1 MKDREFQL
9 TDTVRQT
16 AYEVHRFF
24 GPGHLEKVYENALAH
39 RLRKA
44 GLNVKQQHPIT
55 VRDEDGTIVGE
66 YLADLFVEEALI
78 LELKAARE
86 IANEHIAQL
95 LGYLRASR
103 LEHGAVLNFG
113 APKFQI
119 RKLAM
124 RESNPDPTN
133 VIASL
138 LTLLSPF
145 FTSFGQ

>member
-44 GLNVKQQHPIT
+44 GLGVKQQHPIT

-66 YLADLFVEEALI
+66 YFADLFVEDVLI

-86 IANEHIAQL
+86 IANEHVAQL

-103 LEHGAVLNFG
+103 VEHGALLNFG

-124 RESNPDPTN
+124 QDPNPTLTS
-133 VIASL
+133 VITSL

-145 FTSFGQ
+145 FPYFGQ